1 MAGSPRIRWGSHD
14 YIFENHSTQVGS
26 AVQPIAAPIQDL
38 NQRGIREDHLVLF
51 TSKFNRMP

>member
-1 MAGSPRIRWGSHD
+1 MSSRIRWDGHA
-14 YIFENHSTQVGS
+14 YIFENHSTEVGS

>member
-14 YIFENHSTQVGS
+14 YIFENHSAEAGS
-26 AVQPIAAPIQDL
+26 AVHPTAALIQDL
-38 NQRGIREDHLVLF
+38 HQPGIREDHLVLF